1 MAISACVFRKISENE
16 STHNFC
22 ISEKCKFQKVG
33 FSALVAKIGLGLP
46 WCLQESESPFHM

>member
-33 FSALVAKIGLGLP
+33 FSALVAKIGLRLT
-46 WCLQESESPFHM
+46 